1 MVEGIENLNQ
11 AEAGVLSLRRQ
22 DVQLDTFLGN
32 IVERFRPA
40 FGEKGVGLELQCPGG
55 ALRVSADPERLSQV
69 VLNLL
74 SNALKATGS
83 GGRVVVSAA
92 EGSGEVRIAVED
104 DGAGI
109 REEDLPFIF
118 ERFYRGPGGGLGIGL
133 TIAKEL
139 VEAHGGR
146 IEAKGG
152 EGKGAAFVVSLPAA
166 GVHNSS

>member
-1 MVEGIENLNQ
+1 M
-11 AEAGVLSLRRQ
+11 
-22 DVQLDTFLGN
+22 
-32 IVERFRPA
+32 
-40 FGEKGVGLELQCPGG
+40 
-55 ALRVSADPERLSQV
+55 
-69 VLNLL
+69 
-74 SNALKATGS
+74 KATGS

-104 DGAGI
+104 NGAGI

-146 IEAKGG
+146 IEAKGAG
-152 EGKGAAFVVSLPAA
+152 RQRRRVRRLPPPA